1 MAIKVIADSSNDM
14 SPELKERYD
23 VQLVPFKLYIDEKE
37 YVDDE
42 NIDINRFID
51 EMGKSPN
58 APRSACPSPGDF
70 MEKLHGDEDCFM
82 VTISSKLSAT
92 FNSAKLA
99 KEMFLEDVK
108 EKFIHVFDSKSASV
122 AETLISMKIYELYQ
136 QNIPNIDIV
145 SHVTKYIEEM
155 KTYFVAGSLN
165 NLIKNGRISKLK
177 GAIATFLK
185 IKPIMGADGDGNI
198 QLIEKTKGVE
208 KTFSRLVEIIAE
220 NSKYVEDKVL
230 AIAHVNNIE
239 RAKWLKEE
247 IMKRCNFK
255 EILIIPTA
263 ALSSM
268 YCDNKGIIIAF

>member
-1 MAIKVIADSSNDM
+1 MPIKVIADSANDM
-14 SPELKERYD
+14 NSELKEHYNIN
-23 VQLVPFKLYIDEKE
+23 LVPFKLYIDEKE

-42 NIDINRFID
+42 NIDVNHFIT
-51 EMGKSPN
+51 EMEKSPS

-70 MEKLHGDEDCFM
+70 LEHLHGDEDCYL

-99 KEMFLEDVK
+99 KDMFLEDFS

-122 AETLISMKIYELYQ
+122 AETLISMKIHDLYR
-136 QNIPNIDIV
+136 QNIANIDIV
-145 SHVTKYIEEM
+145 SQVTKYIDDM

-165 NLIKNGRISKLK
+165 NLIKNGRISKFK
-177 GAIATFLK
+177 GAIATLLK
-185 IKPIMGADGDGNI
+185 IRPIMGADSDGNI
-198 QLIEKTKGVE
+198 QLIEKTKGVD
-208 KTFSRLVEIIAE
+208 KTFMRLVEIISE
-220 NSKYVEDKVL
+220 NAKFVEDKVL

-247 IMKRCNFK
+247 IMKRCAFK
-255 EILIIPTA
+255 EILILPTA

-268 YCDNKGIIIAF
+268 YCDNKGIIVSF

>member
-1 MAIKVIADSSNDM
+1 MSIKVIADSANDM
-14 SPELKERYD
+14 NAELKERYS
-23 VQLVPFKLYIDEKE
+23 VHLVPFKLYIDEKE

-42 NIDINRFID
+42 NIDVNHFID
-51 EMGKSPN
+51 EMGKSPT

-70 MEKLHGDEDCFM
+70 LEHLHGDEDCFL

-99 KEMFLEDVK
+99 KDMFFEDFT

-122 AETLISMKIYELYQ
+122 AETLISIKIHDLYR
-136 QNIPNIDIV
+136 QNIANIDIV
-145 SHVTKYIEEM
+145 NQVTKYIDEM

-165 NLIKNGRISKLK
+165 NLIKNGRISKFK
-177 GAIATFLK
+177 GAIATLSN
-185 IKPIMGADGDGNI
+185 IRPIMGADNDGNI
-198 QLIEKTKGVE
+198 QLIEKTKGVD
-208 KTFSRLVEIIAE
+208 KTFMRLVEIVSE
-220 NSKYVEDKVL
+220 NAKFVEDKVL

-247 IMKRCNFK
+247 ILKRCAFK
-255 EILIIPTA
+255 EILILPTA